1 MKLLLKNYISKAYSN
16 IIRIW
21 PHYYLSLKKFSF
33 AVFNT
38 QYLHSCPILGA
49 GSNETF
55 IPATREGYLFFIIT
69 CWEAIGS
76 PFIYPNIPDYS
87 GFYVTK

>member
-21 PHYYLSLKKFSF
+21 LHYYLSLKTFSF